1 MISKD
6 FFQKYFKLHN
16 KITLYTADNI
26 PLTISKA
33 YHLHLDGGHCTM
45 DIADCEDLAEFC
57 ELRGLSLE
65 PTEVM

>member
-1 MISKD
+1 MMNKEY
-6 FFQKYFKLHN
+6 FEKHFKLHN

-33 YHLHLDGGHCTM
+33 YHLHLEGGHCSM

-57 ELRGLSLE
+57 ELRRLSLT
-65 PTEVM
+65 PTDVQ